1 MYEDGYDQ
9 MLIIGVGQS
18 NLQNNFGANFTANS
32 DLPLVLDPISESF
45 PIRDLLDGIVR
56 RKSVMVGNVTGIG
69 IMVSLREFGVELVWC
84 LVSSGE
90 WVHPRSPLCSAPRVF
105 FTFTAKTT

>member
-18 NLQNNFGANFTANS
+18 NLQNNFGTNFTANS

-45 PIRDLLDGIVR
+45 PIRDLLNGDHRDLIFINDNGEIV
-56 RKSVMVGNVTGIG
+56 GE
-69 IMVSLREFGVELVWC
+69 VSLATTNLSQYEFQRAQFQL
-84 LVSSGE
+84 
-90 WVHPRSPLCSAPRVF
+90 HLCHEY
-105 FTFTAKTT
+105 